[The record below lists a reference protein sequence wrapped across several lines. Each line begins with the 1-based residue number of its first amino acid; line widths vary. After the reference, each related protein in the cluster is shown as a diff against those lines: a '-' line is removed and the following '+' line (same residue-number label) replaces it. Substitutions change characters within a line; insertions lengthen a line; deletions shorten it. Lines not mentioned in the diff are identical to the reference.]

1 MVNVLKPFAPMEKVL
16 RDLIRADLRI
26 DDAPVPA
33 AAVGRDLPGDDKS
46 SGLYIRLERIGGSS
60 TTIEGDFVFD
70 IETFHPNYTKAE
82 SAQSA
87 LEAFLL
93 GYPRSVVV
101 DSRKVVIDR
110 VTQNQGPS
118 EIFWDDDS
126 VHRLLAT
133 YVITVRR

>member
-1 MVNVLKPFAPMEKVL
+1 MVNVIKPFAPMERVL

-26 DDAPVPA
+26 DDAPVAP
-33 AAVGRDLPGDDKS
+33 AAVGRDLPGDKT

-60 TTIEGDFVFD
+60 SKTEGDFVFD

-101 DSRKVVIDR
+101 EGRKVVIDS

-133 YVITVRR
+133 YVITARR